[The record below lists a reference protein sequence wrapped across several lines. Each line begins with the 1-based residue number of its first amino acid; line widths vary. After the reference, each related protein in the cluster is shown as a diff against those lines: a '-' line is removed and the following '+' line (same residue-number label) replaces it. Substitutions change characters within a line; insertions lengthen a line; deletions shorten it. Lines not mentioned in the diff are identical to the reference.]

1 LILFVTSVDRPF
13 TESERSFMQSIR
25 DWGKKVIIILNK
37 IDILTSGEELEQIVR
52 YVQENAQLL
61 MGRTPEIFPVSSRQ
75 ALRAK
80 CGEPDLWRASRFDAL
95 ENYIQ
100 VSLDQASQIRLKFLN
115 PLGVAGH
122 LIEKYLQL
130 VEEQQHLL
138 EKDVEILKNVER
150 QQTIYLEDMHK
161 NFKYRMSDVEKI
173 FFELE
178 QRGDEFFEKHFRL
191 ENVFK
196 LIKKERIQA
205 DFSDDVI
212 RDVPQQVERKV
223 NAIIDWLVESDLQQW
238 KTITQY
244 LTERER
250 EHKEKIL
257 GEGINTDFVYD
268 RKRLLDAIGRE
279 AEHVVE
285 SYDKKSEGMKIAE
298 KAKDAVTASMAVELG
313 AIGLGALIT
322 TLATTAAADVTG
334 IITAGVLAALGLFI
348 VPAKRRKAK
357 NELHEKLASL
367 RVKLVTSLTDE
378 FGKEITQSQQRIED
392 AISPYTRFIR
402 AETENLNNLQE
413 SLQKAQIEIS
423 ELQGEIESW

>member
-1 LILFVTSVDRPF
+1 
-13 TESERSFMQSIR
+13 M
-25 DWGKKVIIILNK
+25 
-37 IDILTSGEELEQIVR
+37 
-52 YVQENAQLL
+52 
-61 MGRTPEIFPVSSRQ
+61 
-75 ALRAK
+75 
-80 CGEPDLWRASRFDAL
+80 
-95 ENYIQ
+95 
-100 VSLDQASQIRLKFLN
+100 N

-378 FGKEITQSQQRIED
+378 FEKEITQSQQRIED